1 MFPDQRSDP
10 SLSGAKSGE
19 ELVGINRQH
28 AIRKDAGSQTA
39 VSLERFVC
47 ARAKSFVHPVAGCR
61 FFGTGKGNPLNFE
74 LGSNPFIQ
82 IEALVFENDVSPE
95 HGCILVEDSELIAQG
110 LPGGMVEESNLAL
123 VVLFVIEEPVSTDS
137 LSGNQFDLIDRLDFH
152 PGRAL
157 AVTAVV
163 VVLGG
168 NVETANFH
176 SYSVVQ
182 KFETGNSRIGDYCP
196 VTMAKGQ
203 KNAISPTRDE
213 NFPEWY
219 QQVVRAADLA
229 ENSEVRGC
237 MVIKPWGYGLWERIQ
252 QQMDRMFKET
262 GHKNAYFPLLIP
274 VSYLEKEATHVEG
287 FATECA
293 VVTHHRLEL
302 QDGKMVP
309 SGELTEPYVIRPT
322 SETIIGAAFARWV
335 QSYRD
340 LPLLI
345 NQWANVMRWE
355 MRPRLFLRTAEF
367 LWQEGHT
374 AHETA
379 DEAMEETRLMH
390 RVYED
395 FLTNHLAVPVIAG
408 EKTEAERFPGALNT
422 FTVEAMVQD
431 RKAIQAGTSHFLG
444 QNFSKAAGIE
454 FEGREGK
461 REFAWTTSWGVS
473 TRMIGTLLMAHSD
486 DDGLVLPPRVAPTHV
501 VILPV
506 VPKPEHEESV
516 FGACEE
522 LAARLQELSFHGDN
536 VTVEI
541 DKRDIGGGVKNWEW
555 IKKGVPVRIE
565 IGPRDLEKGSV
576 AVVRRDKG
584 PKDKAFLPTDE
595 AVAGIVDTLQDIQ
608 DNLLARAREF
618 RDSHLVEISSMDEFR
633 KFFTPENSDKPE
645 IHGGFALV
653 PWGGTAEDEEALQKE
668 LKVTVRCIPDDA
680 TLRGEAGT
688 CIYTGKPAEGR
699 VIFAKS
705 Y

>member
-1 MFPDQRSDP
+1 M
-10 SLSGAKSGE
+10 A
-19 ELVGINRQH
+19 
-28 AIRKDAGSQTA
+28 ASQ
-39 VSLERFVC
+39 
-47 ARAKSFVHPVAGCR
+47 
-61 FFGTGKGNPLNFE
+61 
-74 LGSNPFIQ
+74 
-82 IEALVFENDVSPE
+82 
-95 HGCILVEDSELIAQG
+95 
-110 LPGGMVEESNLAL
+110 
-123 VVLFVIEEPVSTDS
+123 
-137 LSGNQFDLIDRLDFH
+137 
-152 PGRAL
+152 
-157 AVTAVV
+157 
-163 VVLGG
+163 
-168 NVETANFH
+168 
-176 SYSVVQ
+176 
-182 KFETGNSRIGDYCP
+182 
-196 VTMAKGQ
+196 
-203 KNAISPTRDE
+203 NAISPTRDE

-219 QQVVRAADLA
+219 QQVVKAADLA

-237 MVIKPWGYGLWERIQ
+237 MVIKPWGYGLWERMQ
-252 QQMDRMFKET
+252 QQLDRWFKAT

-302 QDGKMVP
+302 VDGKMVP
-309 SGELTEPYVIRPT
+309 AGPLTEPYVIRPT
-322 SETIIGAAFARWV
+322 SETIIGAAYARWV

-374 AHETA
+374 AHETSE
-379 DEAMEETRLMH
+379 EAMEETTKMH
-390 RVYED
+390 EVYER
-395 FLTNHLAVPVIAG
+395 FLTDHLAVPVIAG

-486 DDGLVLPPRVAPTHV
+486 DDGFILPPRVAPTQI

-506 VPKPEHEESV
+506 MPKPEHAEPV
-516 FGACEE
+516 LAACEA
-522 LAARLQELSFHGDN
+522 LAKALQAESFHGDPLL
-536 VTVEI
+536 VEI
-541 DKRDIGGGVKNWEW
+541 DKRDLGGGVKNWEW
-555 IKKGVPVRIE
+555 IKKGVPVRLE
-565 IGPRDLEKGSV
+565 IGPRDLESGTV
-576 AVVRRDKG
+576 AMARRDHS
-584 PKDKAFLPTDE
+584 PKDKKFLPTAE
-595 AVAGIVDTLQDIQ
+595 LVSGMVAALQEIQ
-608 DNLLARAREF
+608 DNLLAKALAFREANT
-618 RDSHLVEISSMDEFR
+618 VEIKTMEAFR
-633 KFFTPENSDKPE
+633 AFFTPKNADQPE

-653 PWGGTAEDEEALQKE
+653 HWAGGAEEEDALQKE
-668 LKVTVRCIPDDA
+668 LKVTVRCVPKDA
-680 TLRGEAGT
+680 TLRGKAGT
-688 CIYTGKPAEGR
+688 CILTGKPAEGR

>member
-1 MFPDQRSDP
+1 
-10 SLSGAKSGE
+10 
-19 ELVGINRQH
+19 
-28 AIRKDAGSQTA
+28 
-39 VSLERFVC
+39 
-47 ARAKSFVHPVAGCR
+47 
-61 FFGTGKGNPLNFE
+61 
-74 LGSNPFIQ
+74 
-82 IEALVFENDVSPE
+82 
-95 HGCILVEDSELIAQG
+95 
-110 LPGGMVEESNLAL
+110 
-123 VVLFVIEEPVSTDS
+123 
-137 LSGNQFDLIDRLDFH
+137 
-152 PGRAL
+152 
-157 AVTAVV
+157 
-163 VVLGG
+163 
-168 NVETANFH
+168 
-176 SYSVVQ
+176 
-182 KFETGNSRIGDYCP
+182 
-196 VTMAKGQ
+196 MAKGPQ
-203 KNAISPTRDE
+203 NAISPTREE

-237 MVIKPWGYGLWERIQ
+237 MVIKPWGYGIWEQIQ
-252 QQMDRMFKET
+252 SQLDRWFKDT

-302 QDGKMVP
+302 KDGKMVP
-309 SGELTEPYVIRPT
+309 SGELTEPFVIRPT

-374 AHETA
+374 AHETPE
-379 DEAMEETRLMH
+379 EAMEETTRMH
-390 RVYED
+390 EVYER
-395 FLTNHLAVPVIAG
+395 FLTDHLAVPVIAG

-454 FEGREGK
+454 FESRGEG

-473 TRMIGTLLMAHSD
+473 TRLIGTLLMAHSD
-486 DDGLVLPPRVAPTHV
+486 DDGLIVPPRVAPTHV

-506 VPKPEHEESV
+506 TPKPEHETPIQE
-516 FGACEE
+516 ACEN
-522 LAARLQELSFHGDN
+522 LAAELRKQTFHGQN
-536 VTVEI
+536 LVVEI
-541 DKRDIGGGVKNWEW
+541 DDRDLGGGVKNWEW
-555 IKKGVPVRIE
+555 IKKGAPVRIE

-576 AVVRRDKG
+576 ALARRDKA
-584 PKDKAFLPTDE
+584 PKDKDFLP
-595 AVAGIVDTLQDIQ
+595 VAGVVSGIVDILQSIQ
-608 DNLLARAREF
+608 DTLLQRARDF
-618 RDSHLVEISSMDEFR
+618 RDENTVEIGSMDEFR
-633 KFFTPENSDKPE
+633 RFFTPKNKNEPE

-653 PWGGTAEDEEALQKE
+653 HWAGGVEDEEALQQE
-668 LKVTVRCIPDDA
+668 LKVTVRCIPKDPE
-680 TLRGEAGT
+680 LRGEAGP

-699 VIFAKS
+699 VVFAKS